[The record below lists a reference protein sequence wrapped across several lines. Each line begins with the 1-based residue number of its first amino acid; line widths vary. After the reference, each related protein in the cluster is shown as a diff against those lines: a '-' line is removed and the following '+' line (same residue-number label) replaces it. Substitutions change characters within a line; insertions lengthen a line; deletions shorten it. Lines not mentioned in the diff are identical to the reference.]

1 MEKFLKKPHS
11 VVPMLM
17 QINYSYVKILKL
29 KIRSLFLVV
38 LFCAHVIWWQD
49 FTTLVI
55 HAFWSLSFSTQN
67 STSLLLVSLK
77 SPLNWP
83 KIRNG
88 LLLQN
93 KQIVKRGNLVT
104 GIKIFTWNNLIIC
117 IVLIWYLPILNL
129 LSFLPVLMHSR

>member
-1 MEKFLKKPHS
+1 
-11 VVPMLM
+11 MLM

-83 KIRNG
+83 KIWNG

-93 KQIVKRGNLVT
+93 KQIVKWGNLVT